1 MKKLLLL
8 IAVLSVSTGY
18 ATSGILPGPE
28 SIQSNDFFN
37 IITEYVRLQDA
48 HKELKQLRRHAQTA
62 SKILWIEKS
71 QKNVEICR
79 EIVRRYLVALEK
91 LPEYDEQKQAW
102 KKAVQNCVKKN
113 DNSQTE
119 ADCYT
124 AS

>member
-8 IAVLSVSTGY
+8 IVVLSVSTGY
-18 ATSGILPGPE
+18 ATSAQLPGPE
-28 SIQSNDFFN
+28 SIQYNDFFN
-37 IITEYVRLQDA
+37 IITEYARLQDA
-48 HKELKQLRRHAQTA
+48 YKELKQLRRHAQTA

-119 ADCYT
+119 AHCYT

>member
-8 IAVLSVSTGY
+8 IVVLSVSTGY
-18 ATSGILPGPE
+18 ATSAQLPGPE

-37 IITEYVRLQDA
+37 IITEYARLQDA
-48 HKELKQLRRHAQTA
+48 YKELKQLRRHAQTA